1 MRRLFSSFPS
11 RRSSWIVVGV
21 WLVLAAVFA
30 PFGAKVVDI
39 TNDEYVLPG
48 GSQTA
53 QVQAILRDRFPG
65 GDQRPA
71 VIVYRRAG
79 GLTEADR
86 QTIAGDAAEVSRLAH
101 VGDLVAPFRPGS
113 PPGLVSERGDVAV
126 MIAPIVAGKIL
137 HVTPTI
143 EAIREVVVPSAGLE
157 THVTGFTGI
166 VSDYNSAIEEA
177 DVKLLGATVVLVLL
191 LLIAVYR
198 SPLLALVPLVVVGIA
213 FSVANGMVYV
223 LNRATDLPVDSSST
237 SLLLVLMFGAG
248 TDYCLLLVSR
258 YGVKLRQRESAEQAL
273 REALPEV
280 AVPMIA
286 SGLTVIAAL
295 LTMLAAIVGI
305 YRTLGPINAMGIA
318 VVLLAGLTLLPA
330 LLRLLGRRVYW
341 PNERSVEPSADPVED
356 AGGARWRAF
365 ALRVRRHPA
374 RFLAASVALLLACAS
389 TLVIWQTQV
398 NPLAQFRTQTDSKRG
413 YEILRSAFPAGA
425 VNPTSVVVERTN
437 GRVGTDDLNAVSAR
451 IASVAGVESVADTG
465 RRSSDG
471 RAALLS
477 LVYTDD
483 PFSAGALDRTQRVR
497 DAVAAAGADTRVL
510 VGGGS
515 AERLD
520 LRNGARRDLKVV
532 VPLAL
537 GVVLLTLIVLL
548 RALVAPLYLL
558 ATVVLS
564 FAATLGL
571 TTAILAFGFGLDD
584 FNVVLPLIIFVFL
597 VALGSDYNIFLMSRV
612 REEAAR
618 RGTREGM
625 LVGLAST
632 GPVIT
637 SAGLILAGTF
647 AVLTIIPSW
656 DLTMIGL
663 AVALGVLL
671 DTFVVRSVCVPA
683 ITWLV
688 GERSWWPSAL
698 ARGAPSPS
706 PEHEGAEW
714 RPRRRRPSRR
724 SDGLAGASAHAGQ
737 AAQDAQAGREERLP
751 PFVGDPGRPPCRQD
765 PLHGDRLRLGVLL
778 DAVSAMAA
786 AEARVLDAAHRAR
799 RSTTRPRRRPR

>member
-1 MRRLFSSFPS
+1 MRRLVSSFPS

-21 WLVLAAVFA
+21 WLALAAIFA
-30 PFGAKVVDI
+30 PFGAKVVDV
-39 TNDEYVLPG
+39 TNDEYVMPG

-53 QVQAILRDRFPG
+53 QVQSVLRERFPG

-71 VIVYRRAG
+71 IVVYRRAG
-79 GLTEADR
+79 GLTAVDR
-86 QTIAGDAAEVSRLAH
+86 DTIAADAAKLAAIPH
-101 VGDLVAPFRPGS
+101 VGDPLVPFAPAA
-113 PPGLVSERGDVAV
+113 PPGLVSEDADVAV
-126 MIAPIVAGKIL
+126 TIAPIVAGKIL

-143 EAIREVVVPSAGLE
+143 EAIRDVVSQGEGLE

-166 VSDYNSAIEEA
+166 TSDYNSAIKEA
-177 DVKLLGATVVLVLL
+177 DVKLLGATVLLVLV

-213 FSVANGMVYV
+213 FSVANGLVYV
-223 LNRATDLPVDSSST
+223 LNRGIDLPVDSSST

-258 YGVKLRQRESAEQAL
+258 YGAKLRQRESAEEAL
-273 REALPEV
+273 REALPEA

-295 LTMLAAIVGI
+295 LTMLAAVFGI

-330 LLRLLGRRVYW
+330 LLYLLGRRVYW
-341 PNERSVEPSADPVED
+341 PNAAAVQPAPDDRPEEEGS
-356 AGGARWRAF
+356 ARWRSV
-365 ALRVRRHPA
+365 ALRVRRRPV
-374 RFLAASVALLLACAS
+374 RFLTASVALLVLAA
-389 TLVIWQTQV
+389 TGLALWQTEID
-398 NPLAQFRTQTDSKRG
+398 PLAQFRTQTDSKQG
-413 YEILRSAFPAGA
+413 YEILASAFPIGV
-425 VNPTSVVVERTN
+425 VNPTSVVVEREDGAVRAGDVARVT
-437 GRVGTDDLNAVSAR
+437 GRIEAVDGV
-451 IASVAGVESVADTG
+451 ASVTDTG
-465 RRSSDG
+465 RRSADG
-471 RAALLS
+471 RAGLLS
-477 LVYTDD
+477 LVYVDE
-483 PFSAGALDRTQRVR
+483 PFAAAALDRTQVVR
-497 DAVAAAGADTRVL
+497 DVVAEEEDLRVL

-515 AERLD
+515 GERLD
-520 LRNGARRDLKVV
+520 VRNASRRDLMVV

-537 GVVLLTLIVLL
+537 AVVLLTLVVLL
-548 RALVAPLYLL
+548 RALVAPLFLL

-571 TTAILAFGFGLDD
+571 TMAILAFGFGQDG
-584 FNVVLPLIIFVFL
+584 FNVVLPLIIFIFL

-618 RGTREGM
+618 HGTREGM
-625 LVGLAST
+625 LVGLVAT

-671 DTFVVRSVCVPA
+671 DTFVVRSVTVPA

-688 GERSWWPSAL
+688 GDRSWWPSTA
-698 ARGAPSPS
+698 ASGADRERGADVVDAP
-706 PEHEGAEW
+706 
-714 RPRRRRPSRR
+714 
-724 SDGLAGASAHAGQ
+724 ASAEQ
-737 AAQDAQAGREERLP
+737 A
-751 PFVGDPGRPPCRQD
+751 
-765 PLHGDRLRLGVLL
+765 
-778 DAVSAMAA
+778 
-786 AEARVLDAAHRAR
+786 
-799 RSTTRPRRRPR
+799 